1 MGRYETA
8 VYADL
13 ASLRA
18 PSRFR
23 LRRRHAPGPLRTL
36 SPRRNRIDVGMVS
49 MVAIAAAV
57 AAGLFVVPYAMQEAP
72 PAPKPVVAN
81 NLVTDRP
88 SEPAAIVK
96 RIGMAPVQAEA
107 AQPRPATPVAE
118 SAHPNPSAAP
128 AAARD
133 ASMFRV
139 DQLPMLEDDG
149 AAFDVD
155 LLAASVTTQPPR
167 PARAP
172 RRTPSS
178 EQASRL
184 PQP

>member
-1 MGRYETA
+1 MGRYDNA

-13 ASLRA
+13 TSLRA

-23 LRRRHAPGPLRTL
+23 LRRRHAPGPLKAL
-36 SPRRNRIDVGMVS
+36 SPRRSRIDVSMVS

-72 PAPKPVVAN
+72 PAPKPVAAN

-96 RIGMAPVQAEA
+96 RIGTAPVQVQAPSAVQAQPA
-107 AQPRPATPVAE
+107 AQVAE
-118 SAHPNPSAAP
+118 RTQPTTSAAP
-128 AAARD
+128 S
-133 ASMFRV
+133 ASMFQV
-139 DQLPMLEDDG
+139 DQLPMLEDDA

-155 LLAASVTTQPPR
+155 LLAASAATQPAR
-167 PARAP
+167 PARTS
-172 RRTPSS
+172 RRVSNS
-178 EQASRL
+178 E
-184 PQP
+184 